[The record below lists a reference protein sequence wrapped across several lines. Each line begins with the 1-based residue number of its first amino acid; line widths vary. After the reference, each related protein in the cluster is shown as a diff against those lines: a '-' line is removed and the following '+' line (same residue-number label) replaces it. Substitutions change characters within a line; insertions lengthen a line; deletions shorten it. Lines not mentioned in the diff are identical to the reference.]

1 MKLLWFLFLAL
12 LLVLVFLHCCK
23 KLGLDVGDL
32 MKRTSNQPQPQ
43 MQNVP
48 LHQTYGMQYQI
59 IGNMLWYCLKALNL
73 NEFDIS
79 SNILAT
85 IFCRK
90 PHNRVKVYGK
100 NLTFYYEI
108 PLATSGGIQDGKIR
122 AADFECKKIAEILR
136 ENLPEYMCDGFLYSG
151 VHVYSGEGKYY
162 RFDLSE
168 TAIKGAGI
176 YRESIWE
183 KLRQASAASVVSP
196 SFPQQ
201 EDDPASPS

>member
-1 MKLLWFLFLAL
+1 MPGVKVVTVEDHGPQVWIFMEVSYEIIMVFIFGFVIGTCFFAL
-12 LLVLVFLHCCK
+12 
-23 KLGLDVGDL
+23 
-32 MKRTSNQPQPQ
+32 KRTSNQPQPQ

-151 VHVYSGEGKYY
+151 VHVYSGEGNY
-162 RFDLSE
+162 
-168 TAIKGAGI
+168 GI
-176 YRESIWE
+176 IELYGVGRSQPPVEGIII
-183 KLRQASAASVVSP
+183 
-196 SFPQQ
+196 
-201 EDDPASPS
+201 

>member
-108 PLATSGGIQDGKIR
+108 PLAT
-122 AADFECKKIAEILR
+122 
-136 ENLPEYMCDGFLYSG
+136 
-151 VHVYSGEGKYY
+151 
-162 RFDLSE
+162 
-168 TAIKGAGI
+168 
-176 YRESIWE
+176 
-183 KLRQASAASVVSP
+183 
-196 SFPQQ
+196 
-201 EDDPASPS
+201 

>member
-1 MKLLWFLFLAL
+1 MKLLWFLFWAL

-108 PLATSGGIQDGKIR
+108 PGRQILSAKKLRRFCVKICRNICATV
-122 AADFECKKIAEILR
+122 FYIL
-136 ENLPEYMCDGFLYSG
+136 EYMCTLERATMALLSYMGWGG
-151 VHVYSGEGKYY
+151 VNHPSRG
-162 RFDLSE
+162 LSYE
-168 TAIKGAGI
+168 
-176 YRESIWE
+176 
-183 KLRQASAASVVSP
+183 
-196 SFPQQ
+196 
-201 EDDPASPS
+201 

>member
-1 MKLLWFLFLAL
+1 MKLLWFLFWAL

-151 VHVYSGEGKYY
+151 VHVYSGEGNY
-162 RFDLSE
+162 
-168 TAIKGAGI
+168 GI
-176 YRESIWE
+176 IELYGVGRSQPPVEGII
-183 KLRQASAASVVSP
+183 L
-196 SFPQQ
+196 
-201 EDDPASPS
+201 